1 MQRTSEIFTIQ
12 RGTVQIAVLGTRFH
26 DKRVIIFLPDVD
38 VRKYDV
44 LTGTRSGARFS
55 IIEVTD
61 NALEGVVVQR
71 TAHYRMTK
79 WILNIQYHLDNAFHA
94 IHRIARTHNATKAD
108 LELLVGEL
116 RKALKDEPTQHA
128 EEIEDIVR
136 RVEVL
141 VTEAAQPQPDTTVV
155 RVTSES
161 LKKLTQNVTA
171 AMPTVVLI
179 ASQIVDTIEHM
190 LP

>member
-1 MQRTSEIFTIQ
+1 
-12 RGTVQIAVLGTRFH
+12 
-26 DKRVIIFLPDVD
+26 
-38 VRKYDV
+38 
-44 LTGTRSGARFS
+44 
-55 IIEVTD
+55 
-61 NALEGVVVQR
+61 
-71 TAHYRMTK
+71 
-79 WILNIQYHLDNAFHA
+79 
-94 IHRIARTHNATKAD
+94 
-108 LELLVGEL
+108 
-116 RKALKDEPTQHA
+116 
-128 EEIEDIVR
+128 
-136 RVEVL
+136 VL